1 MPTRWSITS
10 PVIHISGPQ
19 VSRLSLFRQAIEK
32 VLQGNLQIL
41 PVAPNLLAVAVAMC
55 QQIGLLT
62 NDGLIVAVMQANG
75 LTNLASHDRDFERV
89 PGLRRYAPV

>member
-1 MPTRWSITS
+1 LRNS
-10 PVIHISGPQ
+10 PAEVQ
-19 VSRLSLFRQAIEK
+19 KLTAFRQAIDQILRSQIQ
-32 VLQGNLQIL
+32 VLTILPALL
-41 PVAPNLLAVAVAMC
+41 PVAATLS

-75 LTNLASHDRDFERV
+75 LTNLASSDTDFDRV